1 MKEYFTSDEIDGY
14 LKEKVFGYY
23 YKNAKDIAEEM
34 ATHADGK
41 FPEKLLYTR
50 RPNEPLEV
58 MEYRKTIFT
67 AKTKPT
73 FTKILSSL
81 QKIRRSADWSIKYS
95 GEFGKIAEEE
105 TLENYCEYNFPG
117 FTSVTN
123 WIFTVMLRKYLID
136 PNAVVFVSP
145 GETNIPEN
153 EYTKPVAHVYDSCHV
168 IDFEQDDFAVLVN
181 PLGAVYYVRDK
192 PNRGKRYWF
201 ATTKSI
207 EVWDQVNTRGQFER
221 TQLVDHNLDALPVFQ
236 LKGMLIEQVLNYNLY
251 ESRISGV
258 IPELDEAVR
267 EYSDLQ
273 AAKVLHIYPERWE
286 FTQNECTSCKG
297 TGKRSNPLYTGPGC
311 GCEAHTPCDKCVN
324 GYTVAGPYS
333 KIIVRPMGVLE
344 QGGSGS
350 IPNPP
355 AGYVEKD
362 VEIVKIMEE
371 SIERHIYN
379 ALSAINF
386 EFLSKTPLS
395 ESGVAKEVDKDELNN
410 TVHSIAED
418 IVSAMD
424 NIYWFIAKYRYGLL
438 YNDEKIAEMVPQVT
452 VPEKYDI
459 LSSSHLQEELKGA
472 KESKFNPVLLNAMEK
487 EYASKKFN
495 TDPEVSD
502 MVQLVLNLDPL
513 PNISEDDKMSRLS
526 NQGITQETYVISSNI
541 QEFVRRAIEENK
553 GFAEMEVSKQKE
565 IMVLYAQEE
574 ILKAQP
580 VQTDAGLDENGQPI
594 ASTDDDITGKIP
606 LAVQQLSLAATRASD
621 AGDTALAATI
631 KAKINQLLGKLVD
644 EVKTDAV

>member
-1 MKEYFTSDEIDGY
+1 MKEFFTPEEIDGY
-14 LKEKVFGYY
+14 LKEKVFGYF
-23 YKNAKDIAEEM
+23 YKQSKEIAEEM

-95 GEFGKIAEEE
+95 GEFPKVKKDE
-105 TLENYCEYNFPG
+105 TLEDYCEYNLPG

-123 WIFTVMLRKYLID
+123 WVFTVMLRKYLTD
-136 PNAVVFVSP
+136 PNAVIFVSP
-145 GETNIPEN
+145 GETDIPEN

-168 IDFEQDDFAVLVN
+168 IDFEQDDYAVLLN
-181 PLGAVYYVRDK
+181 PLGATYEVRGK
-192 PNRGKRYWF
+192 QYRGKRYWF
-201 ATTKSI
+201 ITTTQI
-207 EVWDQVNTRGQFER
+207 EVWDQVNARGQFEQA
-221 TQLVDHNLDALPVFQ
+221 QLIDHNIGSLPVFK
-236 LKGMLIEQVLNYNLY
+236 LKGMLIEQVLNYELY

-297 TGKRSNPLYTGPGC
+297 TGRRRNPLYTAPDC
-311 GCEAHTPCDKCVN
+311 GCEIDIACDKCVN
-324 GYTVAGPYS
+324 GYIVAGPYS
-333 KIIVRPMGVLE
+333 KILVKPVQNAAIEGIA
-344 QGGSGS
+344 Q

-386 EFLSKTPLS
+386 EFLSKTPLTQ
-395 ESGVAKEVDKDELNN
+395 SGVAKEVDKDELNN

-424 NIYWFIAKYRYGLL
+424 NIYWFMAKYRYGFLFD
-438 YNDEKIAEMVPQVT
+438 YDDEIIGEMVPQVT

-502 MVQLVLNLDPL
+502 MVQLILNLDPL

-553 GFAEMEVSKQKE
+553 GFAEMEVKKQRE
-565 IMVLYAQEE
+565 VMVKYATEE
-574 ILKAQP
+574 IAKAVP
-580 VQTDAGLDENGQPI
+580 VQPDSGLDDYGFPTNEP
-594 ASTDDDITGKIP
+594 A
-606 LAVQQLSLAATRASD
+606 
-621 AGDTALAATI
+621 
-631 KAKINQLLGKLVD
+631 
-644 EVKTDAV
+644 